1 MPVFRF
7 ARDDDGNHPTPTP
20 TPTATADSGD
30 HPPNAGLIAGVV
42 TCSAIVLFLIIVV
55 VVPII
60 RRRRQRSPP
69 PPSTVEQFLGK
80 DSTFE
85 RQAPGDIAAI
95 LDHLSYLPQNGNAPA
110 KAPTPKRRSLVLL
123 GRRLSGQPLSGSNQ
137 RPSSIVYNPQPPSN
151 RGQPPESGRNQ
162 QPRSGRNQQPRSGR
176 NEQSQSAQAW
186 DSYYEHD
193 EKESQHSVPNMRD
206 APPEYAPS
214 PNRSPFIVPASAP
227 AAVSTSHNFSSTRPL
242 QIRSRTSNHLPTS
255 QRQPRRYDRASPDS
269 ESSDYSEE
277 SEDEY
282 TRAHGS
288 PNTHRPAT
296 GKENRQSTVGDRLKS
311 RFSRDSYSGRPDSFA
326 LSAAPRPRN
335 RAPPMSKSSGL
346 SSPGPRAS
354 PRGPPS
360 KLSITPMPL
369 ESLPEIPN
377 SSIAVGFSLPDSP
390 GDRVIITPAPEQI
403 TFENLPNSARAANPD
418 SPDQY
423 HHVPLTPRNVE
434 LPRTPRTPGSPLL
447 REVLTPRTPYTPR
460 TPRRDISSPRRDAS
474 SPGIC

>member
-1 MPVFRF
+1 MPPMPVFRF
-7 ARDDDGNHPTPTP
+7 PRDDATPTTTP

-42 TCSAIVLFLIIVV
+42 TCSAIVLFLIVVV

-137 RPSSIVYNPQPPSN
+137 RPSSIIYNPQPPSS
-151 RGQPPESGRNQ
+151 RGQPPQSDRNQ
-162 QPRSGRNQQPRSGR
+162 QSRSGRNQQSQSGR
-176 NEQSQSAQAW
+176 
-186 DSYYEHD
+186 DSYYE
-193 EKESQHSVPNMRD
+193 ESQHSVPNMRE
-206 APPEYAPS
+206 APPPLDEYAPS
-214 PNRSPFIVPASAP
+214 PRSPFMVPASAP
-227 AAVSTSHNFSSTRPL
+227 AAVSTSHSFSHTRPL
-242 QIRSRTSNHLPTS
+242 QIRSRTSNQVPTS
-255 QRQPRRYDRASPDS
+255 QRQPRRYDRGSPGS
-269 ESSDYSEE
+269 ESDYSEE

-282 TRAHGS
+282 THAHGS
-288 PNTHRPAT
+288 PNTYRPAT
-296 GKENRQSTVGDRLKS
+296 GKENRQSTVGDLLKS

-326 LSAAPRPRN
+326 LSAAPRPRRN
-335 RAPPMSKSSGL
+335 HAPPMSKSSGL

-360 KLSITPMPL
+360 KVTIAPMPL

-390 GDRVIITPAPEQI
+390 GDRVVITPAPEQT
-403 TFENLPNSARAANPD
+403 TFENLPSARAANPD